1 MERCGERRYWEQWA
15 ESVSEIARRHH
26 ARIRALI
33 EAPGGAGER
42 FGEFVAALRNNL
54 NDSIGED
61 DAAAMLS
68 QHLITRPVFDALFG
82 GSEFTALNPVSQ
94 VMQRM
99 ADELEGRGLEAE
111 TEELAGFYASVRRR
125 VEGIDNAEGR
135 QRVAVELYDNFFRR
149 AFPRDAERLGIVYT
163 PVEIVDFIIRSVA
176 DLLREHFGASLG
188 DEGVHILD
196 PFTGTGTFVARLLQS
211 GLIGPDDLPRKYRE
225 ELHANEIL
233 LLAYYIAAVNIEN
246 AYREALA
253 GAERDAEYEP
263 FDGIVLTDTFQLSE
277 ADDPMDEVFFPRNNA
292 RAERQRDL
300 DIRVILSNPPYS
312 AGQKSQND
320 DNQNM
325 SYPTLDASIANTYAM
340 RSSAGLKKSLYDSY
354 VRAIRWAS
362 NRLAD
367 SPAGGVIGFVTNG
380 GWLDGNAAAGIRDT
394 LTREFHHVYVYNL
407 RGNARTS
414 GEQRRREAGTVFDS
428 GSRATV
434 AIMLLVK
441 QPGPVPAGGGTI
453 SYHDIG
459 DYLSRDEKLA
469 AVAAASID
477 GLPWQRITP
486 NEHHDW
492 LNQRDHRY
500 DRLIP
505 LAGSSGAIFHTD
517 SLGLATSRDVWVY
530 NSSEAA
536 LRQNVESMLEF
547 YNGQVDAFVA
557 ASPVQSEPKAQRVEE
572 ARRFVTKDPSRFSWD
587 YAAFSRVA
595 GNEHIAFDADML
607 RECLYRPFF
616 RQAVAFAGAINA
628 RTYRL
633 PNLYPR
639 SDSHNVGISAQLP
652 GVATFSCLAVVPT

>member
-1 MERCGERRYWEQWA
+1 
-15 ESVSEIARRHH
+15 
-26 ARIRALI
+26 
-33 EAPGGAGER
+33 
-42 FGEFVAALRNNL
+42 
-54 NDSIGED
+54 
-61 DAAAMLS
+61 MLS

-176 DLLREHFGASLG
+176 ELLQEHFGASLG

-211 GLIGPDDLPRKYRE
+211 GLIEPDDLSRKYRE
-225 ELHANEIL
+225 EVHANEIL

-253 GAERDAEYEP
+253 GVGRDEQYEP
-263 FDGIVLTDTFQLSE
+263 FGGIVLTDTFQLSE

-312 AGQKSQND
+312 SGQRSQND

-325 SYPTLDASIANTYAM
+325 SYPTLDASIRSTYAA
-340 RSSAGLKKSLYDSY
+340 RSDSTNKNSLYDSY
-354 VRAIRWAS
+354 IRAIRWAT
-362 NRLAD
+362 NRLANA
-367 SPAGGVIGFVTNG
+367 PAGGVIGYVTNG

-394 LTREFHHVYVYNL
+394 LTREFHHTYVYNL
-407 RGNARTS
+407 RGNQRTS
-414 GEQRRREAGTVFDS
+414 GEQSRREGGKVFGS

-441 QPGPVPAGGGTI
+441 QPGPVPVGGGTI

-459 DYLSRDEKLA
+459 DYLSREEKLA
-469 AVAAASID
+469 TVAAASID
-477 GLPWQRITP
+477 EPAMAA
-486 NEHHDW
+486 HHPE
-492 LNQRDHRY
+492 R
-500 DRLIP
+500 
-505 LAGSSGAIFHTD
+505 
-517 SLGLATSRDVWVY
+517 TS
-530 NSSEAA
+530 
-536 LRQNVESMLEF
+536 
-547 YNGQVDAFVA
+547 
-557 ASPVQSEPKAQRVEE
+557 
-572 ARRFVTKDPSRFSWD
+572 
-587 YAAFSRVA
+587 
-595 GNEHIAFDADML
+595 
-607 RECLYRPFF
+607 
-616 RQAVAFAGAINA
+616 
-628 RTYRL
+628 
-633 PNLYPR
+633 
-639 SDSHNVGISAQLP
+639 
-652 GVATFSCLAVVPT
+652 